1 MMVYIWLLLGF
12 VLLIKGADWF
22 VDGSSS
28 VAKILRVPSIII
40 GLTVVAFGT
49 SAPELA
55 VSVAAALTG
64 NNDISIGNVIGSN
77 LFNMLVVTGACTLA
91 MPMIIDKKII
101 KNDFPFSIIVSAVLF
116 VMIVFDK
123 KISRP
128 DGIILL
134 MIFGWFIFKT
144 VRDALSTRVE
154 ATEAAYKISPV
165 KSVLAIIIGLTGVV
179 IGGDVVVDSASRIAS
194 DFGLSQTLI
203 GLTIVAMGTSL
214 PEFVTSVIASRK
226 GENGLA
232 LGNVIGSNIFNILL
246 VLGASSVLKPMAISA
261 LSVFDLMVLL
271 ISSILVIAFAK
282 IDYKLSAKEGIVM
295 LLFYGI
301 YMVYIILR

>member
-282 IDYKLSAKEGIVM
+282 IDYKLSAKEGVVM